1 MGIEC
6 TDLVRLIS
14 TDERLKLLAPILA
27 TYLSQRDSGSSSSF
41 NELCAGLSTSLDDPF
56 MRAIFAYLATGDW
69 KDVLEEDA
77 LPLKDRIGV
86 ALRFLPDE
94 EVLPNRSLL

>member
-1 MGIEC
+1 
-6 TDLVRLIS
+6 
-14 TDERLKLLAPILA
+14 
-27 TYLSQRDSGSSSSF
+27 
-41 NELCAGLSTSLDDPF
+41 

-94 EVLPNRSLL
+94 EVGVHTSNSNAPY